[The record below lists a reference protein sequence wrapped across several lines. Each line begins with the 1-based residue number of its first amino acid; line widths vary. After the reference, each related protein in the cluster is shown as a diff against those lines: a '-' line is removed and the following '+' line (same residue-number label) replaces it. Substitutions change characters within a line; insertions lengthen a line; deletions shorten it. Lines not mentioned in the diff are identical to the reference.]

1 VADPHIGSNAPVTT
15 AEPLHHNRD
24 FVHLWAAQTVSF
36 FGTTFGALA
45 LTALIFLD
53 ATPGQMGILAMAQG
67 MPVLLFALAAGVL
80 VDRLP
85 RRPVLIVA
93 DVGRFGALLTV
104 PASALLDAL
113 VIEQLYLVAFVVG
126 ALDLAFQVAYRSYL
140 PALVPREQLLA
151 ANARLSATES
161 VAESGSA
168 AGGLIV
174 QIASGPIAVL
184 VDAFTFLV
192 SGLLVKR
199 IRRPEPPIPPQ
210 PDASMLREARAGVGV
225 VVRNPVLRALT
236 GSRASMS
243 FFGAFIGALYSL
255 FLIRELGFSPFVMG
269 LTIAAG
275 GLGSIGG
282 ALIVGSVTRRLG
294 IGPTLLF
301 SSLGVQTWLIPLA
314 GGPAELALLMIL
326 ISQLF
331 GDPFWTM
338 YEIGSVSLRQSVTHE
353 RMLGRV
359 SSTMHLVEAG
369 LIPIGALTAGILA
382 EAIGVRETLGIAA
395 IGVTSAALW
404 IVLSPI
410 PRLRD
415 VPVLANGP

>member
-1 VADPHIGSNAPVTT
+1 MTT
-15 AEPLHHNRD
+15 TEPLHRNPD
-24 FVHLWAAQTVSF
+24 FVYLWAAQTVSF
-36 FGTTFGALA
+36 FGTMFGALG

-53 ATPGQMGILAMAQG
+53 ATPGQMGLLAMAQG
-67 MPVLLFALAAGVL
+67 LPVLLFALAAGVL

-93 DVGRFGALLTV
+93 DFGRFAALLTV
-104 PASALLDAL
+104 PAAALLDAL

-126 ALDLAFQVAYRSYL
+126 ALDLAFQIAYRSYL
-140 PALVPREQLLA
+140 PALVPRDQLLS

-174 QIASGPIAVL
+174 QVASGPVAVL
-184 VDAFTFLV
+184 VDAFTFLL
-192 SGLLVKR
+192 SGLLVRR
-199 IRRPEPPIPPQ
+199 IRRPEPPIPQQ
-210 PDASMLREARAGVGV
+210 PGASMLHEAREGVGV
-225 VVRNPVLRALT
+225 VVRSPVLRALT

-269 LTIAAG
+269 VTIAAG
-275 GLGSIGG
+275 GLGSIVG
-282 ALIVGSVTRRLG
+282 ALVVGSVTRRLG
-294 IGPTLLF
+294 IGPTLLI

-314 GGPAELALLMIL
+314 GGPSELALLMIL
-326 ISQLF
+326 VSQLF

-338 YEIGSVSLRQSVTHE
+338 YEIGSVSLRQSVTE
-353 RMLGRV
+353 DRMLGRV

-369 LIPIGALTAGILA
+369 LMPIGAVTAGVLA
-382 EAIGVRETLGIAA
+382 EVIGVRETLAIAA
-395 IGVTSAALW
+395 IGVTTAALW
-404 IVLSPI
+404 VLLSPI

-415 VPVLANGP
+415 VPVHPTGP